1 MMVRIDRRI
10 QPAVGCLRA
19 RPRLSL
25 ICLCGLLT
33 ACTEPPAESTE
44 PAQPRIE
51 NAQSER
57 STPAMRVFVD
67 PQTGELLPPPPEAEN
82 PAEAAEEDQP
92 ELENVRESPHEPVTW
107 PDGTVSVH
115 PEPSSVPYHGISI
128 CPDGSI
134 AEQCTGDTPST
145 SSESR

>member
-1 MMVRIDRRI
+1 MMVRTDHRI
-10 QPAVGCLRA
+10 QPPGVCLQA
-19 RPRLSL
+19 RSRLSL
-25 ICLCGLLT
+25 ICLCGLLA

-51 NAQSER
+51 NSQSER

-92 ELENVRESPHEPVTW
+92 ALENNRKSLHEPITW
-107 PDGTVSVH
+107 PDGTVSVR
-115 PEPSSVPYHGISI
+115 PEPSSVPYHGIST

-134 AEQCTGDTPST
+134 AEQCAGDTP
-145 SSESR
+145 EYPGEDR